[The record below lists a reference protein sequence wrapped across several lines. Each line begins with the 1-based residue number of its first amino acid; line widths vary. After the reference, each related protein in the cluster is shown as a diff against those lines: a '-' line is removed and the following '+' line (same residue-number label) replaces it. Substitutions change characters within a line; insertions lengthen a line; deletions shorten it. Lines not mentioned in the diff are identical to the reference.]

1 LKHLDEVLL
10 KLLLGGK
17 DEERNQKIKE
27 IIKGYARRGKM
38 AVVTEIDIINELKKM
53 NNILNKLEGNL
64 EVIALELG
72 EIKQIIKKE
81 VI

>member
-1 LKHLDEVLL
+1 MKHLDEVLL
-10 KLLLGGK
+10 QLLLGGK

>member
-1 LKHLDEVLL
+1 MKHLDEVLL

>member
-10 KLLLGGK
+10 QLLLGGK

>member
-1 LKHLDEVLL
+1 M
-10 KLLLGGK
+10 
-17 DEERNQKIKE
+17 
-27 IIKGYARRGKM
+27 RRGKM
-38 AVVTEIDIINELKKM
+38 AVVTEIDIINELKM

-72 EIKQIIKKE
+72 EIKQIIKEK

>member
-1 LKHLDEVLL
+1 
-10 KLLLGGK
+10 
-17 DEERNQKIKE
+17 
-27 IIKGYARRGKM
+27 M

-53 NNILNKLEGNL
+53 NNILNKLEENL

>member
-1 LKHLDEVLL
+1 
-10 KLLLGGK
+10 
-17 DEERNQKIKE
+17 
-27 IIKGYARRGKM
+27 M